1 MLGGGVPLILSSQV
15 EVDGVSDAM
24 PEGYP
29 QLETTEDGTVFVF
42 RFPVFSET
50 LVYDPIVGTG
60 ALVVTSDAQ
69 PKPLAEPALP
79 KDDTNNW
86 LRAGGDAPTSE
97 TPEVAASVTVSGA
110 NAATPT
116 LLLLVACLVVPL
128 L

>member
-1 MLGGGVPLILSSQV
+1 M
-15 EVDGVSDAM
+15 
-24 PEGYP
+24 
-29 QLETTEDGTVFVF
+29 F

-116 LLLLVACLVVPL
+116 LLLLVACLVMPL